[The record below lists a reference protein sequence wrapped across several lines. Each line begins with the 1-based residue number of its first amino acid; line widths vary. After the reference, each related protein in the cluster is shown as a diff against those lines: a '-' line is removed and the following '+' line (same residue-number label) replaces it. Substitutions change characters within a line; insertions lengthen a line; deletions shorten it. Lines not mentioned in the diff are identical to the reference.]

1 MTEDEYALVAIV
13 GIYGIIFII
22 ALISILLMVIGNWR
36 LFKKAGQEGWKSI
49 IPIYADFVKHE
60 ITFGPEN
67 KWLYFIGWVFPIYYS
82 YTHFCYLR
90 AFGASKGLAVLGL
103 FFPGIVTLVVAFGK
117 LYQEDNYHIVKHL
130 MG

>member
-1 MTEDEYALVAIV
+1 MTEEEVTLVTIA
-13 GIYGIIFII
+13 GIYGFIL
-22 ALISILLMVIGNWR
+22 LIVFLSALLMVIGNWR
-36 LFKKAGQEGWKSI
+36 LFKKAGYEGWKSI
-49 IPIYADFVKHE
+49 IPIYGGFVKHK
-60 ITFGPEN
+60 IAFGEEN
-67 KWLYFIGWVFPIYYS
+67 KWLYFIGWVLAIYYS

-117 LYQEDNYHIVKHL
+117 LYSEGNYHTVNHI